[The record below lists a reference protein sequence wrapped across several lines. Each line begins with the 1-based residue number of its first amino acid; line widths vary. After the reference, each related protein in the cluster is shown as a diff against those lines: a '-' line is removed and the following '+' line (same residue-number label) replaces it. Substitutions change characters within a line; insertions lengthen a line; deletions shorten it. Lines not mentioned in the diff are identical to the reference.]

1 MDAVTSILGEGLHVG
16 ILVQG
21 KKIRDDDK
29 TLVQTGISQ
38 DEEHSNLGFILEP
51 KHSQNATSPCSKK
64 KSSLSRIRHQGLT
77 R

>member
-1 MDAVTSILGEGLHVG
+1 MDAVTSILGEGVHVG

-21 KKIRDDDK
+21 KKVRDDNK

-38 DEEHSNLGFILEP
+38 DEKHNNLGFILEP
-51 KHSQNATSPCSKK
+51 KHPQSATSPCTK
-64 KSSLSRIRHQGLT
+64 KSLISRIRSQGLT